1 MRAGSKPTPPAPA
14 AFTEAVASLRATA
27 TRPEV
32 QLSEVPAPGRLAPYA
47 FALGA
52 EVTVTGGVELASGRL
67 VLLHD
72 PAGHESWN
80 GTMRLVA
87 YVRADLEHEIATD
100 PFLGGVGWSW
110 LLDALDATGAQHTA
124 AGGTVTRAA
133 SESFGAMAD
142 HRSSA
147 EVEVRASWTPI
158 GTDLSAHLR
167 AWCELL
173 CYAGG
178 LPPTVP
184 GVVAMPPARAR
195 TVDH

>member
-14 AFTEAVASLRATA
+14 AFTEAVTSLRETRV
-27 TRPEV
+27 RPEV
-32 QLSEVPAPGRLAPYA
+32 RLSEVPAPGRLAPYS

-52 EVTVTGGVELASGRL
+52 EVAVASGVELASGRL
-67 VLLHD
+67 VLLFD
-72 PAGHESWN
+72 PAGHEAWD
-80 GTMRLVA
+80 GVMRLVA
-87 YVRADLEHEIATD
+87 YVRAEVEHEIATD

-110 LLDALDATGAQHTA
+110 LLDALDAAGATRTA

-133 SESFGAMAD
+133 SESFGTMAGQ
-142 HRSSA
+142 RSSA
-147 EVEVRASWTPI
+147 EVEVRASWTPLEA
-158 GTDLSAHLR
+158 DLSAHLV

-184 GVVAMPPARAR
+184 GVTPIPPKRARA
-195 TVDH
+195 